1 MVQSPRRASTAAG
14 RIMSRTMVYTAS
26 PFATEI
32 ASRTPCRS
40 GGIRTVSKVQAFA
53 VIVSFEC
60 NSRLCGRISSSK
72 GLRRS

>member
-53 VIVSFEC
+53 VIVLFE
-60 NSRLCGRISSSK
+60 
-72 GLRRS
+72 